1 MSRTER
7 HPARVGLAYGA
18 AAIVGLARGDR
29 RLWALH
35 RAALVRGLIP
45 ATTAEAVADAA
56 RTLRDGEPLGE
67 VLAGVEVE
75 ALDLER
81 AVVVGTVAAAV
92 GTDDLAGAA
101 LVELA
106 ARRNVAAVSDR
117 SHRLAEVASQLG
129 HDLVLHVP

>member
-1 MSRTER
+1 MSRPER
-7 HPARVGLAYGA
+7 RPTRVGLAYGSA
-18 AAIVGLARGDR
+18 ALVGLARGDR

-45 ATTAEAVADAA
+45 VTTAGAVADAT
-56 RTLRDGEPLGE
+56 RQLHDGEPVDD

-75 ALDLER
+75 VLDRER
-81 AVVVGTVAAAV
+81 AVAVGTVAAAA

-106 ARRNVAAVSDR
+106 SRRNVAAVAER
-117 SHRLAEVASQLG
+117 SHRLAEVAAQLG

>member
-1 MSRTER
+1 MSPPER
-7 HPARVGLAYGA
+7 RPARVGLAYGA

-45 ATTAEAVADAA
+45 VTAAEAVAEAA
-56 RTLRDGEPLGE
+56 RTLHDGDPIEG
-67 VLAGVEVE
+67 VLAGLEVEV
-75 ALDLER
+75 LDLER
-81 AVVVGTVAAAV
+81 AVAVGAAAAAA

-106 ARRNVAAVSDR
+106 ARRNVAAVAER
-117 SHRLAEVASQLG
+117 SHRLAEVASHLG